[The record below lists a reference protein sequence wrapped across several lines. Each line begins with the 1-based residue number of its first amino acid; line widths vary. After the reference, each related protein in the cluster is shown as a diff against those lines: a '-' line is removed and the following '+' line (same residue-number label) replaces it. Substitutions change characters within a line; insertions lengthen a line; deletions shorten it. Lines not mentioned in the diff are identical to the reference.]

1 MAEATQV
8 STSGNGQTALELWN
22 QPLPYEVWVSSVGIP
37 IHKGYFI
44 EDLRKVP
51 LGRWD
56 ERGCD
61 AAFIQLVGQEG
72 VAETRLQEIAP
83 GKTLPPQRFGMD
95 EVVYV
100 VDGRGLTTLSWDNG
114 QKTTFEWQKH
124 SMFLLPR
131 GVTHELTNTQGNAP
145 TRMMHTNYL
154 PGAMASVGDI
164 DFFLHAE
171 PSNGQSVTNGA
182 ATTYSEAKEISQAD
196 GGPWGGVFWYGNFFP
211 SMRAWDNLTPFRG
224 RGAGGHVVWI
234 RFPNSPWTAHM
245 SVFPARTYKK
255 AHRHG
260 PGFVIV
266 IPTGDGYSVMWE
278 EGKEDQKV
286 WVPWQEASLFVPPFR
301 WFHQHFNLGDAP
313 ARYLA
318 LHPPRGL
325 PGYSEAIDNPGT
337 DQVDYADEDPEVRRR
352 FAEELAKR
360 GMKSRMPEEAYRTRN
375 YQWKYEGD

>member
-22 QPLPYEVWVSSVGIP
+22 QPLPYEVWVNSVGIP

-44 EDLRKVP
+44 EDLRKVQ

-56 ERGCD
+56 ERDCD

-100 VDGRGLTTLSWDNG
+100 VEGRGLTTLSWDNG

-131 GVTHELTNTQGNAP
+131 GVTHQLTNTQGNAP

-154 PGAMASVGDI
+154 PGAMASVGNI
-164 DFFLHAE
+164 DFFLHDGS
-171 PSNGQSVTNGA
+171 SNAKPIVNGSA
-182 ATTYSEAKEISQAD
+182 NMYSEAKEIAQAD

-245 SVFPARTYKK
+245 SVFPAQTYKK

-278 EGKEDQKV
+278 EGKENEKV

-337 DQVDYADEDPEVRRR
+337 DQVDYADEDLEVRRR
-352 FAEELAKR
+352 FGEELAKR
-360 GMKSRMPEEAYRTRN
+360 GMKSRMPEEAYKTHN
-375 YQWKYEGD
+375 YQWTYEGD